1 MELDEYPADTPSFQH
16 NIFLARKPRA
26 GTVGSSVSAVVLC
39 NFTLTCLQGRS
50 PQQPGP
56 PLYTRLLIKIH
67 QLLRAWIAVVSPR
80 PLTLDQNAI
89 SGRTSKTLSSAL
101 SDIHTMREI
110 GDHYHLR
117 FVNIPRSGSS
127 LS

>member
-1 MELDEYPADTPSFQH
+1 MGTTFKQRGAAIQLAEIPIKSHGREQRVRRCAVQFDAYLPAGH
-16 NIFLARKPRA
+16 
-26 GTVGSSVSAVVLC
+26 
-39 NFTLTCLQGRS
+39 S
-50 PQQPGP
+50 PQQPRP